1 MMNAPE
7 LDPLHLP
14 LHGRQVI
21 EASAGTGK
29 TWTLAALYLRLV
41 LGHQREFALLPPQIL
56 VMTFTDAATA
66 ELRDRIRQRLSEAA
80 RYFEHSAQKRDMPNG
95 WQPDDFLQKLRD
107 SYAHTDWP
115 ACALQLNTAAEWMD
129 EGAIYTIH
137 AWSRRMLSQHALDS
151 HNLFEQTRLE
161 DAQALQLSLTHDY
174 WRQWFYPLPADTLAL
189 IQPLVGE
196 DPSVLLENLQVIW
209 KQQERK
215 PFDVVAPTQTPTDA
229 IQAHLQWQ
237 EKVQA
242 TAQQARH
249 LWSDAVL
256 QALVDA
262 RAQGFITGTG
272 VSAPNFAK
280 WLMALQQWVQ
290 LDDTVKPEVLERF
303 TIRFLKSKNWPQVE
317 NWPFFAALETHVDV
331 LHLEPDTATAIAQH
345 AAYEIG
351 QAYQQAKTQRAA
363 FDFSDLLQNLYRA
376 TTAGDGRLAAAIRAQ
391 YPVALVDEFQDTD
404 PWQYGTLDC
413 IYDAQRVSAQ
423 NAWVM
428 IGDPKQAIYSFRGA
442 DLSTYLKAR
451 SDALTLNPDAL
462 HTLRGNRRSHH
473 RLVNAVNHVFACI
486 DQPFA
491 CAQGTIDYVQVT
503 AEGKVAPWS
512 MSGQDA
518 PAFHVWHLPSGEK
531 PNTAAVHLRHMSQAF
546 ADHMA
551 ELLNAGLA
559 TPGEMAVLVRGQTQ
573 ADAMRAALR
582 ERQIAS
588 VYLSD
593 HASVYQTDEA
603 LDLWRVL
610 RAIASP
616 RQTHW
621 VRAALASKLWGLPLP
636 QVMALIDDET
646 QWETL
651 LEQCH
656 RWHQVWQQQGVLPM
670 LYQWLHTQH
679 IAHCLLRQPN
689 GERRLSNVLHLGEL
703 LQHAAQSLQGI
714 PTLVRYLEEQI
725 HQPNHST
732 DSQKMRLETDAQ
744 CVQVITYHKSKGLQ
758 FPLVFIPFAG
768 SFRTET
774 SGKNPFAID
783 EDDGADAQAT
793 SSVEEDMRLLYVA
806 LTRAEKALWLGVSE
820 THNDMSGSADKGTL
834 KRSAL
839 SRLLNRQ
846 QRGDLSNQLHALWGD
861 CSDIHI
867 RTTPDITHTLY
878 APSADGVAS
887 KPALVPQ
894 RRHHSL
900 WWTASFS
907 ALTRGLSSE
916 SLHEEAFADAQT
928 DALTSELEDG
938 NAELDVN
945 SREIDAPA
953 SPPWQSFPAGA
964 RYGTLLHDLLEWQT
978 KHRWPLA
985 STDAPNQ
992 TTWQSL
998 VERKAKWLQ
1007 LKPQDA
1013 QQLTPWVQRLI
1024 TTPLPLQHLGTD
1036 LVLSQLPPTHVW
1048 AEMAFSFEAHH
1059 VLSDTLDALIQ
1070 QHLFADTPRPALQ
1083 PRTLN
1088 GMLTGFMDLVLQ
1100 HDGKYWVLDY
1110 KSNRLPNYASPVLR
1124 NAILEKRYDVQ
1135 YVLYTLALHRLLTS
1149 RLPDYDYDRHMGG
1162 CIYLF
1167 LRGIEESG
1175 AGVHV
1180 QRPSKALIEALDK
1193 AFANTAHT
1201 TDTPLGSTAA

>member
-1 MMNAPE
+1 MNAPE

-14 LHGRQVI
+14 LQGRQVI

-41 LGHQREFALLPPQIL
+41 LGHQREMALLPPQIL

-80 RYFEHSAQKRDMPNG
+80 RYFAHSAQQRDMPSG
-95 WQPDDFLQKLRD
+95 WLPDDFLQNLRD
-107 SYAHTDWP
+107 SYAITDWP

-129 EGAIYTIH
+129 EAAIYTIH

-161 DAQALQLSLTHDY
+161 DTQALQLSLTQDY
-174 WRQWFYPLPADTLAL
+174 WRQWFYPLQADTLAL
-189 IQPLVGE
+189 IQPLVGQ
-196 DPSVLLENLQVIW
+196 DPSVLLAHLQNIW

-215 PFDVVAPTQTPTDA
+215 PTEVVAPAQTPTDA

-237 EKVQA
+237 HTVQT
-242 TAQQARH
+242 TAEQARC
-249 LWSDAVL
+249 LWGDDVL
-256 QALVDA
+256 QALSDA
-262 RAQGFITGTG
+262 RAQGFISGSG
-272 VSAPNFAK
+272 VTAPNFAK
-280 WLMALQQWVQ
+280 WLLALQQWIQ
-290 LDDTVKPEVLERF
+290 LDNTVKSEVLERF
-303 TIRFLKSKNWPQVE
+303 TSRYLKNKNWPQVT
-317 NWPFFAALETHVDV
+317 NWPFFAALEEHVDV
-331 LHLEPDTATAIAQH
+331 LRLEPDTATTIARH

-351 QAYQQAKTQRAA
+351 QSYQQAKTQRAA

-376 TTAGDGRLAAAIRAQ
+376 TTASDGRLAAAIRAQ

-413 IYDAQRVSAQ
+413 IYDAQHVSAQ
-423 NAWVM
+423 HAWVM

-442 DLSTYLKAR
+442 DLGTYLKAR
-451 SDALTLNPDAL
+451 TDALTHNPNAL

-473 RLVNAVNHVFACI
+473 RLVNAVNHVFGCI

-491 CAQGTIDYVQVT
+491 CGQGTIDYVQVT
-503 AEGKVAPWS
+503 AEGKVEAWS
-512 MSGQDA
+512 KSGQDE
-518 PAFHVWHLPSGEK
+518 PAFHVWHLPSGNK
-531 PNTAAVHLRHMSQAF
+531 PNAAAVHLRHMSQVF

-551 ELLNAGLA
+551 TLLNAGLA
-559 TPGEMAVLVRGQTQ
+559 TPGEMAVLVRGQAQ
-573 ADAMRAALR
+573 ADAMRDALR
-582 ERQIAS
+582 ERDIAS

-621 VRAALASKLWGLPLP
+621 VRAALTSKLWGLPLT
-636 QVMALIDDET
+636 QVVAQVDNET
-646 QWETL
+646 TWETL

-656 RWHQVWQQQGVLPM
+656 HWHKVWQQQGLLPM
-670 LYQWLHTQH
+670 LYQWLHGQQ
-679 IAHCLLRQPN
+679 IAHRLLRQTN

-703 LQHAAQSLQGI
+703 LQHATQSLQGM
-714 PTLVRYLEEQI
+714 PALVRYLEEQI
-725 HQPNHST
+725 HQPNHSA
-732 DSQKMRLETDAQ
+732 DAQKMRLETDAQ

-774 SGKNPFAID
+774 SGKNAFAVD
-783 EDDGADAQAT
+783 EDDDADAQDT

-820 THNDMSGSADKGTL
+820 THHDMSGSAEKGTL

-839 SRLLNRQ
+839 SRLLDRQ
-846 QRGDLSNQLHALWGD
+846 LRGDLSNQLRALWGD
-861 CSDIHI
+861 CTDIHI
-867 RTTPDITHTLY
+867 RTTPEIAKIRY
-878 APSADGVAS
+878 AARVEGVLG
-887 KPALVPQ
+887 KTALEPQ

-916 SLHEEAFADAQT
+916 SMHEEAFADAQT
-928 DALTSELEDG
+928 DALTSALEDAG
-938 NAELDVN
+938 AEHDVN
-945 SREIDAPA
+945 ITEVDVPSLH
-953 SPPWQSFPAGA
+953 PWQTFPAGA

-978 KHRWPLA
+978 KHHWPLA
-985 STDAPNQ
+985 LPDAPNQ
-992 TTWQSL
+992 TAWHDL
-998 VERKAKWLQ
+998 IERKAKWLQ
-1007 LKPQDA
+1007 LDPQDV

-1024 TTPLPLQHLGTD
+1024 TTPLPLQTLGND
-1036 LVLSQLPPTHVW
+1036 LVLSQLSPHDVW
-1048 AEMAFSFEAHH
+1048 AEMSFSFEAHH
-1059 VLSDTLDALIQ
+1059 VLSETLDALIQ
-1070 QHLFADTPRPALQ
+1070 QHLFAQTPRPALQ
-1083 PRTLN
+1083 PRSLN

-1110 KSNRLPNYASPVLR
+1110 KSNRLPNYSAPVLC

-1135 YVLYTLALHRLLTS
+1135 YVLYTLALHRLLKS
-1149 RLPDYDYDRHMGG
+1149 RLSNYDYDRHMGG

-1167 LRGIEESG
+1167 LRGIEEEG

-1180 QRPSKALIEALDK
+1180 QRPSKVLIETLDM
-1193 AFANTAHT
+1193 AFNNAAHGT
-1201 TDTPLGSTAA
+1201 EHHLRSVAT